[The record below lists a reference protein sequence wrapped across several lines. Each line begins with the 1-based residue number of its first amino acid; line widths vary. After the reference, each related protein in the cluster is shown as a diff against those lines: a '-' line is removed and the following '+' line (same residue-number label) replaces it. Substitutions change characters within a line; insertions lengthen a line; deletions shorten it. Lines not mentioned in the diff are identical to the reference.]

1 MIDPVHSLA
10 FSMQAN
16 PGVYA
21 LLLGSGIS
29 RAAQIPTGWEI
40 MLDLIRKLATLEKER
55 CKPDPEGWYLS
66 KYKKQA
72 KYSDLLNRL
81 AKTPAERQQ
90 LLRSYWEP
98 SERERED
105 GLKQPTPAHRAIAK
119 LVANGFV
126 KVIITTNFDQLM
138 ERALADADVQ
148 PTIVSTSDQMHGAL
162 PLHHTECYLFKI
174 HGDYLDTRILNTPE
188 ELKKYPKEFDQF
200 LDHVFDEFGLII
212 CGWSAEWD
220 TALRKA
226 IKRAPSRRFTTYWAL
241 RRNAGDEAQRLINH
255 RAAQEIPIEDADTF
269 FTKVQEC
276 VQSLMEFSRPHP
288 LSTEAAVASL
298 KRYLAED
305 RYRIQH
311 YDLIK
316 ETVDRILEITSSE
329 SLAIS
334 GNERLETKLATARV
348 RAYEGACS
356 TLLAMAPISGLWA
369 EENHIGIWQTSL
381 QRLSQAPIQNGSV
394 FWIGLQQYPG
404 TLLLYALGM
413 GALVDNRLQFLGRI
427 LTTEIGRDFDRR
439 FDRKRPVLAVQKLP
453 PFCLFRYNTDEAKI
467 LEGMEERCAPLNDWL
482 YQALRQHMKNIIPD
496 DNKYTRIFDTL
507 EILMAL
513 AFTYTYRN
521 TDMASRSV
529 WTPPGAF
536 GYRYG
541 FQENPILAEITESI
555 SEQGDDSPFVTCGI
569 FGQTAGDCIGGI
581 ETLKAFISR
590 LNWHRGY

>member
-40 MLDLIRKLATLEKER
+40 MLDLIRKLATLEKEK
-55 CKPDPEGWYLS
+55 CKPDPEDWYLS

-98 SERERED
+98 SEQERED
-105 GLKQPTPAHRAIAK
+105 DLKQPTSAHRAIAK

-126 KVIITTNFDQLM
+126 KVIITTNFDRLM
-138 ERALADADVQ
+138 ELALADEGVQ

-162 PLHHTECYLFKI
+162 PLPHTKCYLFKI
-174 HGDYLDTRILNTPE
+174 HGDYLDTRILNTPN
-188 ELKKYPKEFDQF
+188 ELKKYPEEFNQF
-200 LDHVFDEFGLII
+200 LDRVFDEFGLII

-241 RRNAGDEAQRLINH
+241 RRNAGDEARRLIKH
-255 RAAQEIPIEDADTF
+255 RAAQEIPIKDADTF
-269 FTKVQEC
+269 FTKVQEH
-276 VQSLMEFSRPHP
+276 VQSLLEFSRPHP

-329 SLAIS
+329 SFAIPS
-334 GNERLETKLATARV
+334 NERPETKSATVRV

-356 TLLAMAPISGLWA
+356 TLLAMAPISGFWA
-369 EENHIGIWQTSL
+369 EENHAGIWRASL
-381 QRLSQAPIQNGSV
+381 QRLSQAPIKNGST
-394 FWIGLQQYPG
+394 FCIALQRYPG

-413 GALVDNRLQFLGRI
+413 GALEGNRLQFLGRI
-427 LTTEIGRDFDRR
+427 LTTEIGREYQGV
-439 FDRKRPVLAVQKLP
+439 VLAVQKLP
-453 PFCLFRYNTDEAKI
+453 PFCFFSQHPHEARI
-467 LEGMEERCAPLNDWL
+467 LEGMEKRYAPLNDWL
-482 YQALRQHMKNIIPD
+482 HQSLRQHMKNIIPD

-521 TDMASRSV
+521 TDTASRPAFP
-529 WTPPGAF
+529 PPGAF

-569 FGQTAGDCIGGI
+569 FGQTADDCIGGI
-581 ETLKAFISR
+581 ETLKAFILR
-590 LNWHRGY
+590 LNWI